1 MTTVLINTSY
11 IFITHTVCV
20 FFFFSGQ
27 SDWFSMRS
35 VFSYLFPRAMVTL
48 SWVAEYIPIFVA
60 NYHKY
65 ISFFRLGS
73 ILSKDVS
80 HYLKPINNLLILYF
94 LPQINSVDRK
104 ILVSEWICIS
114 NSVIT
119 LIDKR
124 PKRGSCVIRPF
135 SFVLN
140 QKLKIDVNFRLS
152 FFIIKN
158 TKVLNWNFLFFPFW

>member
-1 MTTVLINTSY
+1 MTAVLIKTSY
-11 IFITHTVCV
+11 TFIAHTVGV
-20 FFFFSGQ
+20 FFFSEGNLIGSLCGLSF
-27 SDWFSMRS
+27 
-35 VFSYLFPRAMVTL
+35 L

-80 HYLKPINNLLILYF
+80 HYLKPINNLLILSF

-152 FFIIKN
+152 LFFIIKN
-158 TKVLNWNFLFFPFW
+158 TKVLNWNFLIFPFW